1 MDNLSRDLLIQMW
14 EAGYITLFMGVE
26 SADQQV
32 LDQVDKKTTISKIKD
47 AFEIA
52 RKEKMR
58 TIVSVV
64 LGMPGNTK
72 ESTRRTIKLCRN

>member
-1 MDNLSRDLLIQMW
+1 VDNLSRDLLIQMW

-52 RKEKMR
+52 RKEKNAYHCF
-58 TIVSVV
+58 S
-64 LGMPGNTK
+64 GAGHAWK
-72 ESTRRTIKLCRN
+72 H